1 MKAIRTHQVGGP
13 ETLTLDEIDAP
24 TPGKGE
30 VLVAVK
36 ACAINYPD
44 TLMIRDLY
52 QFKPERPYSPGGEIA
67 GVIEAVGEG
76 VEGFAVGDHVM
87 AGIGNGGLVEKAIVP
102 AGRMFPVPDGVPFE
116 KAASLLMTYGTTIH
130 GLKDRGHIKPGDVVL
145 VLGAAG
151 GVGLSAVELAKAFG
165 ARVVAAV
172 SSEAKGE
179 VARKAGADEVVI
191 YPREQMDKDASKELA
206 NQFKQACGPTGANIV
221 YDIVGG
227 QYSEP
232 ALRAIAWEGR
242 FLVVGFPA
250 GIAKMPLNLTLLKSC
265 DICGVF
271 WGAFTA
277 REPVKFRAQVEEL
290 FDLMKEGKI
299 DPLVSETFPLERAG
313 EAIAKL
319 ENREAVGKLV
329 VTMQ

>member
-130 GLKDRGHIKPGDVVL
+130 GLKDRGNIKPGDVVL

-290 FDLMKEGKI
+290 FDLMKEGQI